1 MTPKSWHRFPFND
14 ETVELFDAGPPVP
27 AVRKQKPQFV
37 SGWTRCPSCISHDRV
52 ALILSGEHLSYRE
65 HTYLTYSGT
74 KMTCGASSVTLCV
87 LPPLPSSMGPALRCP
102 HDGPL

>member
-1 MTPKSWHRFPFND
+1 MTPKSWHRYPFND
-14 ETVELFDAGPPVP
+14 ETVELFDAGPHVP
-27 AVRKQKPQFV
+27 ARPKQKPQFV